1 MEKIQ
6 ALRQSGLARRLFLA
20 TRPMFFPASAVPVA
34 VGTAWGVAGGQAFA
48 PGLFALALAGMFALH
63 AGANV
68 LNDVSDELNGC
79 DRANDDRIGPFTG
92 GSRFLQ
98 DDILSLPAMA
108 VWGCS
113 LLTLAA
119 LAGVGLIAAKG
130 VTVLVLGVIGAA
142 LALAYSLRPVALA
155 SRGLGELAVAIAF
168 GLPVGAC
175 AWLQAGELSASAT
188 LAAVAVAAWTAAI
201 LVANEVPDRKADAW
215 AGKRTLVVRLGLAA
229 TRRLYLGIHAAGAA
243 AVAALVPVAGLPAWA
258 LVPAFALLAAAADA
272 ARHLTERRDDQ
283 LRAIRAT
290 LALHL
295 AGGVWLTVAAISG
308 R

>member
-6 ALRQSGLARRLFLA
+6 SLADAGLARRLFLA

-34 VGTAWGVAGGQAFA
+34 AGTAWGLAEGAAFD
-48 PGLFALALAGMFALH
+48 PRLFGLALAGMFALH

-98 DDILSLPAMA
+98 DEVLSLPAMA

-113 LLTLAA
+113 LLTVAG
-119 LAGVGLIAAKG
+119 LAGVALIAAKG
-130 VTVLVLGVIGAA
+130 MAVLVLGIVGAV

-155 SRGLGELAVAIAF
+155 GRGLGELAVAIAF
-168 GLPVGAC
+168 GLPVGAS
-175 AWLQAGELSASAT
+175 AWLQADMLSAPAA
-188 LAAVAVAAWTAAI
+188 LAAVAVGGWTAAI
-201 LVANEVPDRKADAW
+201 LVANEVPDRKADAL
-215 AGKRTLVVRLGLAA
+215 AGKRTLVVRLGLAG
-229 TRRLYLGIHAAGAA
+229 TRRLYLAIHAAAA
-243 AVAALVPVAGLPAWA
+243 LAVAALVPTAGLPGWA
-258 LVPAFALLAAAADA
+258 VVPALGLLGAAMPAAK
-272 ARHLTERRDDQ
+272 RLTERRDDQ
-283 LRAIRAT
+283 LAAIRAT

-295 AGGVWLTVAAISG
+295 GGGGWLTVAAFL
-308 R
+308 